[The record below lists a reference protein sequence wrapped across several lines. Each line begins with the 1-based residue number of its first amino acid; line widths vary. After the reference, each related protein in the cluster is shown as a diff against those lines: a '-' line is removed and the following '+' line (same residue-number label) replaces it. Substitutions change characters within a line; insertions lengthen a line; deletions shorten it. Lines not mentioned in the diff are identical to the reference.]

1 VSQESVDLVRRV
13 NDAILR
19 RDEEAFVEG
28 CRPDVQWEENTSVY
42 PGLRPVYVG
51 HAGARQWFSEITDVW
66 SEMRVERAGYLD
78 VGDDC
83 VLGDV
88 TFTARGKASGIE
100 TTLRVWFVVW
110 LVDGKI
116 ARRQL
121 FSDEE
126 AARRVARLKG

>member
-1 VSQESVDLVRRV
+1 VSEENVEAVRRV
-13 NDAILR
+13 TEAILR
-19 RDEEAFVEG
+19 LDEEAFVED

-51 HAGARQWFSEITDVW
+51 HAGARQWFSEITDAW
-66 SEMRVERAGYLD
+66 SEMRVERADYLD
-78 VGDDC
+78 AGDDC
-83 VLGDV
+83 VLADV

-121 FSDEE
+121 FSDED
-126 AARRVARLKG
+126 AARRVASLEE

>member
-1 VSQESVDLVRRV
+1 MSQQNVEVVRRV
-13 NDAILR
+13 TEAILG

-51 HAGARQWFSEITDVW
+51 HVGARRWFSEVTDPW
-66 SEMRVERAGYLD
+66 SEMHAERADYLD
-78 VGDDC
+78 GKGDC
-83 VLGDV
+83 VVVDL
-88 TFTARGKASGIE
+88 TLSARGKASGVE
-100 TTLRVWFVVW
+100 TTLRAWFVVW
-110 LVDGKI
+110 LIDGKI

-126 AARRVARLKG
+126 AAQRAAGLAE